1 MCLRK
6 SEVGSMNIKTRKP
19 KKTTVIDFATYI
31 GVILVFIV
39 MNTLKNQGML
49 TRSLTGQLIPI
60 CCYIVMAVSL
70 NLTVGILGELS
81 LGHAGFMSV
90 GAFSGVVA
98 AMSLQ
103 GAIPSE
109 PLRLAIA
116 LVVGAVFAAIA
127 GTLVGIPVLR
137 LRGDYLAIVTLAFGE
152 IIKELINCLI
162 IGVDETGLHMV
173 FNATG
178 SKSVNDLGLSEAGR
192 VLIKGAQGA
201 TGTQTISTF
210 TAGFILIMISLV
222 VILNL
227 VRSRSG
233 RAIMALR
240 DNRIAAES
248 VGIGATKYKL
258 MAFVTSA
265 VLAGAAGVLYAMN
278 YSSMAPKKF
287 DFNTS
292 ILILV
297 FVVLGGLGNIRGSV
311 IAAALLYVL
320 PELLREFYEYR
331 MLIYAIVLIL
341 VMLATNNPTLRGFFA
356 ALRERLGRKTPKQA
370 VRKGG
375 VGHE

>member
-1 MCLRK
+1 M
-6 SEVGSMNIKTRKP
+6 
-19 KKTTVIDFATYI
+19 KKTLNKTKIADFATYI
-31 GVILVFIV
+31 GVVIAFIV
-39 MNTLKNQGML
+39 MNALMNEGLL
-49 TRSLTGQLIPI
+49 TRSMKGQLVPI

-90 GAFSGVVA
+90 GAFTGIVT

-103 GAIPSE
+103 SAIPSDGV
-109 PLRLAIA
+109 RLALAI
-116 LVVGAVFAAIA
+116 VMGAIFAGIA

-137 LRGDYLAIVTLAFGE
+137 LHGDYLAIVTLAFGE

-162 IGVDETGLHMV
+162 IGHDENGLHII

-178 SKSVNDLGLSEAGR
+178 AKTVTDLGLTETGK

-201 TGTQTISTF
+201 TGTDTIASF
-210 TAGFILIMISLV
+210 TAGFILIMVTLV
-222 VILNL
+222 VVLNL
-227 VRSRSG
+227 ARSRSG

-248 VGIGATKYKL
+248 VGINVTKYKL

-265 VLAGAAGVLYAMN
+265 ALAGGAGALYGLN
-278 YSSMAPKKF
+278 FSNLVSSKF

-297 FVVLGGLGNIRGSV
+297 FVVLGGLGNMWGSI
-311 IAAALLYVL
+311 IAAAVLTVL
-320 PELLREFYEYR
+320 PEALRGFADYR
-331 MLIYAIVLIL
+331 MLIYAIVLIV
-341 VMLATNNPTLRGFFA
+341 VMLATNSPQMK
-356 ALRERLGRKTPKQA
+356 ALLSKLVPFGK
-370 VRKGG
+370 KGEKE
-375 VGHE
+375 HA